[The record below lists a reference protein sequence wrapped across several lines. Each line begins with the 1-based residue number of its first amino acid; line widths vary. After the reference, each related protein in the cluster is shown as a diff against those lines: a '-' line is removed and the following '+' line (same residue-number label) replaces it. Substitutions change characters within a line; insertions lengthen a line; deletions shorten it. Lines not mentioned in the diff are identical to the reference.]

1 MKYIKAGISKAG
13 KPYKAFWSCPECKTT
28 QNAKQGFSNQFSKS
42 NREGEQIK
50 KVIDYKNYKNGAI
63 KQAQDRK
70 EGGIAISGAK
80 RIAGEIVAAMIHSGE
95 LKGSDWFIQY
105 REIANK
111 IYNFSPLENGRPTN
125 SDEDFILPEDI
136 NSCDYSSVS
145 L

>member
-50 KVIDYKNYKNGAI
+50 KVIDYKNGAI

-95 LKGSDWFIQY
+95 LKGSDWFIKYQ
-105 REIANK
+105 EIASR
-111 IYNFSPLENGRPTN
+111 IYNFNPLENSEPKSPEN
-125 SDEDFILPEDI
+125 DFIFMYAEEI
-136 NSCDYSSVS
+136 N
-145 L
+145 

>member
-28 QNAKQGFSNQFSKS
+28 QNAKQGFSNQFSKA

-50 KVIDYKNYKNGAI
+50 KVIDYKNGAI

-80 RIAGEIVAAMIHSGE
+80 RIAGEIVAVMIHTGE
-95 LKGSDWFIQY
+95 LKGSDWFIKYQ
-105 REIANK
+105 EIANR
-111 IYNFSPLENGRPTN
+111 IFNFDPIENGELTN
-125 SDEDFILPEDI
+125 PEDDFILSEEI
-136 NSCDYSSVS
+136 N
-145 L
+145 

>member
-50 KVIDYKNYKNGAI
+50 KVIDYKNGAI

-70 EGGIAISGAK
+70 EGGIAISGTK

-95 LKGSDWFIQY
+95 LKGSDWFIKYQ
-105 REIANK
+105 EIANR
-111 IYNFSPLENGRPTN
+111 IYNFNPLENYEPTN
-125 SDEDFILPEDI
+125 P
-136 NSCDYSSVS
+136 V
-145 L
+145 

>member
-50 KVIDYKNYKNGAI
+50 KVIDYKNGAI

-70 EGGIAISGAK
+70 EGGIAISGTK

-95 LKGSDWFIQY
+95 LKGSDWFIKYQ
-105 REIANK
+105 ESANR
-111 IYNFSPLENGRPTN
+111 IYNFNPFENGGTDPE
-125 SDEDFILPEDI
+125 DDFILPEDM
-136 NSCDYSSVS
+136 N
-145 L
+145 

>member
-50 KVIDYKNYKNGAI
+50 KVIDYKNGAI

-95 LKGSDWFIQY
+95 LKGSDWSVKYQ
-105 REIANK
+105 EVANI
-111 IYNFSPLENGRPTN
+111 IYNFNPLENDESTN
-125 SDEDFILPEDI
+125 PEDDFILPEDI
-136 NSCDYSSVS
+136 N
-145 L
+145 